1 MNNLTR
7 VFLVLLRLAIG
18 WHFFFE
24 GWEKLDSLRTGPT
37 TTNRPFTSASYL
49 REATGPF
56 ADYFRNQAGETD
68 EAGLNRPSRGTLDSG
83 ASPPKRPPPTRMPA
97 QHAT

>member
-7 VFLVLLRLAIG
+7 IFLVLLRLAIG

-56 ADYFRNQAGETD
+56 ADFFRR
-68 EAGLNRPSRGTLDSG
+68 NR
-83 ASPPKRPPPTRMPA
+83 
-97 QHAT
+97 